1 MLTDIFDKEIVKLI
15 TFDIKSV
22 QKCMYIFEKIY
33 AIRQIKTKLYKI
45 YACKLVKTGV

>member
-22 QKCMYIFEKIY
+22 QKCMYIFEKILVF
-33 AIRQIKTKLYKI
+33 ILNEKT
-45 YACKLVKTGV
+45 C